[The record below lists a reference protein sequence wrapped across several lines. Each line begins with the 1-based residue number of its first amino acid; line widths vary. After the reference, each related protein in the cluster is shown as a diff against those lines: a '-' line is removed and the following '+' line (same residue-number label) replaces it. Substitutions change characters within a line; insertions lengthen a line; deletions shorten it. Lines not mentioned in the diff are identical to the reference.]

1 LAAGKKI
8 MQLLTVVHFVD
19 IPQLLLQAK
28 TIKKFWKDTKL
39 WTIVIEDEDPTQ
51 CLEACEIIK
60 HFMKDW
66 NINVIVP
73 NSNLKA
79 SGWIRQQLFK
89 LWYTALSSEEWVLI
103 LDCKNFLIRPMNQRS
118 LVINNKVK
126 HIPVFSLDEFT
137 LFAHNAAKEKL
148 KVVEEIP
155 ISSSMTPCVCN
166 SLEAKALVVHLG
178 ITLDTWVEGGAT
190 EFSLYWIWTYKKFKY
205 KKKQYVSGFWDE
217 IEDKNLAKSIAHEA
231 VKNNKFLIWVHHRY
245 VYNDELRN
253 LTKYVLSSI
262 GITKHSLLQW
272 DNQYQQVLTDNEHSI
287 KQDRS
292 KWKDLL
298 K

>member
-1 LAAGKKI
+1 

-19 IPQLLLQAK
+19 IPQLLLQAN

-60 HFMKDW
+60 HFMKEW

-79 SGWIRQQLFK
+79 PGWIRQQLFK

-103 LDCKNFLIRPMNQRS
+103 LDCKNFLIRPMNQQS

-126 HIPVFSLDEFT
+126 HIPLFSLNEFT
-137 LFAHNAAKEKL
+137 LFAHNESKKKL
-148 KVVEEIP
+148 KILDDVPV
-155 ISSSMTPCVCN
+155 SSCMNPCAWN
-166 SLEAKALVVHLG
+166 SSEAKTLVDHLG

-190 EFSLYWIWTYKKFKY
+190 EFTLYWIWTYRKFKY
-205 KKKQYVSGFWDE
+205 TEKQFVSGFWDE
-217 IEDKNLAKSIAHEA
+217 IEDKDLAKSIADQA
-231 VKNNKFLIWVHHRY
+231 VKNKKFLIWVHHRY
-245 VYNDELRN
+245 VHNSELRD
-253 LTKYVLSSI
+253 LTKQVLSSI
-262 GITKHSLLQW
+262 GITKRRLLQW
-272 DNQYQQVLTDNEHSI
+272 DEQYQTILRDSEHLI